1 MFKKYHIPTESA
13 ISKKK
18 IGKFLVERNL
28 EYCINCG
35 DCVKACLYDVHKRRQ
50 EDVRIMAEPDSYKCK
65 SCFRCII
72 ECPRGALSLHDNPE
86 FFKLGDS
93 YYTPKMVKILWNE
106 AENGRVPV
114 SGAGYRGDFS
124 GPRFDGIW
132 TDMSEIVR
140 PTRDGIHGREYI
152 STAVDLGR
160 KLPYLKFDS
169 DKNVEGVPPNV
180 EIPIPILFNPP
191 PHELTDINLQLIVAN
206 VATKLGTYAIINAED
221 YQELCNYNV
230 IPRFPLD
237 SNLNLELVKG
247 AKIVELDYRKNAM
260 EDLRLLKNLYS
271 DILVSIRIP
280 LKGGLEPLIV
290 DLTKKGAEIFHL
302 YADYQ
307 GNEFEQKPRFI
318 TDSLRSI
325 DDYLVDNCL
334 RDQITI
340 IASGG
345 IGAAEHVPKTIACGA
360 NVVGID
366 IAYLIALE
374 IGQFDTHIQS
384 FSPIEATYMNLE
396 WGTQRIIN
404 LMNSWRDQ
412 LLEVLGAMGMREVRR
427 LQGETGRMIF
437 HVDEEK
443 ELYDL
448 VGLR

>member
-1 MFKKYHIPTESA
+1 MFKKYHIPTELA
-13 ISKKK
+13 PSKKK
-18 IGKFLVERNL
+18 IGEFLVKRNL
-28 EYCINCG
+28 DYCINCG
-35 DCVKACLYDVHKRRQ
+35 DCIKACLYEVHKKRQ

-65 SCFRCII
+65 GCFRCIM
-72 ECPRGALSLHDNPE
+72 ECPQGALSLHDNPE

-93 YYTPKMVKILWNE
+93 YYTPKMVQTIWNE

-114 SGAGYRGDFS
+114 SGAGYNGNFS
-124 GPRFDGIW
+124 GPGFDSIW

-169 DKNVEGVPPNV
+169 NKNIDGILPNI
-180 EIPIPILFNPP
+180 EIPLPILFNPP
-191 PHELTDINLQLIVAN
+191 PHELNNKLLQSIVAN
-206 VATKLGTYAIINAED
+206 AATKLGTYAIINVDD

-230 IPRFPLD
+230 IPRFSPD
-237 SNLNLELVKG
+237 SNLDLELVQR
-247 AKIVELDYRKNAM
+247 AKIIEVDYR
-260 EDLRLLKNLYS
+260 EDFIADWTRLKNLHP
-271 DILVSIRIP
+271 DVLVSIRMP
-280 LKGGLEPLIV
+280 LKRNVGALV
-290 DLTKKGAEIFHL
+290 MDLTRRGVEIFHL

-307 GNEFEQKPRFI
+307 GNEFEQEPRFI
-318 TDSLRSI
+318 TDSLKQV
-325 DDYLVDNCL
+325 DYYLVDNCL

-345 IGAAEHVPKTIACGA
+345 IGAAEHVPKTIAYGA

-374 IGQFDTHIQS
+374 IGQFNFHIQS
-384 FSPIEATYMNLE
+384 FSPIEVANMDFE

-427 LQGETGRMIF
+427 LQGETGRTIF
-437 HVDEEK
+437 YVNEEK
-443 ELYDL
+443 EFCEL
-448 VGLR
+448 VGL